1 MMIHFLSMSAGVAEN
16 VFIEDDPKVKTRG
29 QPPRNSWGRY
39 IGLKYTVKRMK

>member
-1 MMIHFLSMSAGVAEN
+1 MSAGVAEN